1 MANTKRDD
9 LISWLRDAHAMEAAH
24 VDNLNRLIGF
34 SDEYPQL
41 KTQLQS
47 HLELS
52 KGQRDEIERE
62 LKRLGTD
69 TSTLKDWGMKLV
81 GWIEP
86 LASRFTRDSMLKNC
100 LAAHAY
106 EGLEIASY
114 RSILG
119 AAEELGMTELRTM
132 CERFIR
138 EEQEMANFLFEHLP
152 EITRQYLRSRG
163 L

>member
-52 KGQRDEIERE
+52 KGQCDEIERE

-86 LASRFTRDSMLKNC
+86 LASRVTRDSMVKNC

-106 EGLEIASY
+106 EGLEIAAY